1 MKIRPIFYAA
11 FAAGFAL
18 SGAVAVQAQEHPQER
33 PGAHDDAAHNDA
45 VKSPDHM
52 THAPLARGKNSFTMG
67 QAKARLQKAGYS
79 HVGHLMQDNDGLW
92 QARAMRHGK
101 WVNAA
106 LDYKGNVS
114 AR

>member
-1 MKIRPIFYAA
+1 MKIRSVLFAASAAA
-11 FAAGFAL
+11 FAL
-18 SGAVAVQAQEHPQER
+18 TGAVAVQAQDHPMASDHATHNE
-33 PGAHDDAAHNDA
+33 AA
-45 VKSPDHM
+45 KSPDRM
-52 THAPLARGKNSFTMG
+52 THAPLARGRNSFTMG
-67 QAKARLQKAGYS
+67 QARSRLQKAGYS
-79 HVGHLMQDNDGLW
+79 HVGNLAKDNDGLW

>member
-1 MKIRPIFYAA
+1 MNIRPVFYAA
-11 FAAGFAL
+11 SAALFAFAG
-18 SGAVAVQAQEHPQER
+18 GMAVQAQDHPM
-33 PGAHDDAAHNDA
+33 ASDHAAHNDA
-45 VKSPDHM
+45 VKSPDRM
-52 THAPLARGKNSFTMG
+52 THTPLARGKNSFTMG
-67 QAKARLQKAGYS
+67 QAKARLQRAGYS
-79 HVGHLMQDNDGLW
+79 HVGQLAQDSDGLW